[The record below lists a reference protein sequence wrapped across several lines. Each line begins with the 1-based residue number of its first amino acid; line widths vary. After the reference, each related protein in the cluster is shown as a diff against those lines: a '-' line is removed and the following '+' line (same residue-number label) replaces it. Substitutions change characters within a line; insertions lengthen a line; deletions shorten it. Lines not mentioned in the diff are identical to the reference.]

1 MKLPN
6 LAGPLNG
13 TNVVTASDLV
23 RRFGLWQERAG
34 REPVYVLH
42 RGRPRFVLTSI
53 EIMQALCAPHEA
65 PLGQAAA
72 PALGMEALLDLTRD
86 LILIVDRN
94 LVLIAASRA
103 ARGYFGDATRPGT
116 PLPDLVRTPSAGWLI
131 EAVLRVV
138 ASGLREEIEIG
149 APFAGRSVSVAI
161 DPVGAGA
168 CLRFD
173 DITIVE
179 ELAAMRAAR
188 AADTDALAATGLAA
202 IGRINLRG
210 YLEAPFGAIA
220 AMAHVDAASLAGTRF
235 VGLIDLGTRVA
246 VGQALETAISA
257 RTPVQVD
264 AILFAAGSIAKPVRI
279 GFSPIV
285 DRSLV
290 DAVSVVIV
298 AR

>member
-53 EIMQALCAPHEA
+53 DIMQALCAPHEA
-65 PLGQAAA
+65 PLGQAAG

-86 LILIVDRN
+86 LIVIVDRN

-103 ARGYFGDATRPGT
+103 ARRYFGEGARAGT
-116 PLPDLVRTPSAGWLI
+116 PLPDCVRTPGAGWLI
-131 EAVLRVV
+131 EAVQRVV
-138 ASGLREEIEIG
+138 ASGLPEEIEIG
-149 APFAGRSVSVAI
+149 APFAGRSISVTI
-161 DPVGAGA
+161 DPMGTGA
-168 CLRFD
+168 CLRFAD
-173 DITIVE
+173 VTIVE
-179 ELAAMRAAR
+179 EMAAMRAAQ
-188 AADTDALAATGLAA
+188 AADADALAATGLAA

-220 AMAHVDAASLAGTRF
+220 AMAHVDARSLAGTRF
-235 VGLIDLGTRVA
+235 VGLIDLGSRVA
-246 VGQALETAISA
+246 VGQALETAIST
-257 RTPVQVD
+257 RTPAQAD
-264 AILFAAGSIAKPVRI
+264 AILLAAGSMTKPVRVAL
-279 GFSPIV
+279 SPIV
-285 DRSLV
+285 HGTMV